1 MAKGLSQG
9 FKRRSSG
16 GGRRGG
22 GKSLGGGKGLGMAIV
37 LGGAGV
43 LMLAMVGALFYFAN
57 KAETSA
63 PPKALITHEAK
74 NVGGG

>member
-9 FKRRSSG
+9 FKRKSSG
-16 GGRRGG
+16 GGARRG
-22 GKSLGGGKGLGMAIV
+22 GGGKGLGMPIV

-43 LMLAMVGALFYFAN
+43 LLVAIVGGLFFLAH

-63 PPKALITHEAK
+63 PPKAMITHEAK

>member
-9 FKRRSSG
+9 FKRKSSG
-16 GGRRGG
+16 GGRR
-22 GKSLGGGKGLGMAIV
+22 SGGKGLGMPIV

-43 LMLAMVGALFYFAN
+43 LVIAIVGGLFYFAH
-57 KAETSA
+57 KAESSA
-63 PPKALITHEAK
+63 PPKAMITHEAK

>member
-9 FKRRSSG
+9 FKRKSSG
-16 GGRRGG
+16 GARRGG
-22 GKSLGGGKGLGMAIV
+22 GGRGLGMPIV

-43 LMLAMVGALFYFAN
+43 VVLAIVGGLFYFAN
-57 KAETSA
+57 KAEHSA
-63 PPKALITHEAK
+63 PPKAMITHEAK